1 MRGLID
7 FDNPNTFPIELSE
20 WGMGFENMILNRIS
34 LEGVSEWWQI
44 EHQLQDLHIG
54 QIEIV
59 KQFVEE
65 NADTEIAV
73 CHCARTLDIN
83 EYWKNGIITGGGKN
97 SVGEKRIRKLLL
109 DIKLTDEQIEEVF
122 SHIHALWNRDKTSR
136 TESVHFFIDKNQVYE
151 DDRLNHFAISL
162 GGEIL
167 RWSLEAIDREIYK
180 QEPYKRLWIKGTPSV
195 IKFKCKLCDIHE
207 RCRNDLIAEIVKYY
221 IVNNIYHYQYEF
233 EFTGM
238 TVGSIPPKDI
248 ISIEE
253 IQDYIQMQEKYPDYN
268 GFYDEL
274 KIERN

>member
-1 MRGLID
+1 MSEFID
-7 FDNPNTFPIELSE
+7 FDNPNTFPIALSE
-20 WGMGFENMILNRIS
+20 WGKEFENMILNRVS
-34 LEGVSEWWQI
+34 LEGVGEWWQI
-44 EHQLQDLHIG
+44 EHQLQDLHIEEM
-54 QIEIV
+54 EIV

-65 NADTEIAV
+65 NADIEIAV
-73 CHCARTLDIN
+73 CHCTRILDIN
-83 EYWKNGIITGGGKN
+83 EYWEKGIITGGGKN

-109 DIKLTDEQIEEVF
+109 DIKLVDEQIEEVF
-122 SHIHALWNRDKTSR
+122 SHIYTLWNRDKTSR
-136 TESVHFFIDKNQVYE
+136 TEAVHFFIDKSQVYK
-151 DDRLNHFAISL
+151 DDQLNYFAISL

-207 RCRNDLIAEIVKYY
+207 ICRNSLIAEIVKYY
-221 IVNNIYHYQYEF
+221 IVRNLYGYQYEF

-238 TVGSIPPKDI
+238 TIGSVLPKDI

-253 IQDYIQMQEKYPDYN
+253 IQNYIQMQEKYSDYN

-274 KIERN
+274 KMR